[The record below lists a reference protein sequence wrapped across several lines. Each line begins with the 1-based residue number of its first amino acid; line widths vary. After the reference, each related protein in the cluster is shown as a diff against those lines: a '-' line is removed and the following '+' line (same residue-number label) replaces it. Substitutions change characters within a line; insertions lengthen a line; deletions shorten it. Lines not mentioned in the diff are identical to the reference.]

1 MIASDI
7 ISLAKQ
13 NGKLGVGSKLNVI
26 EEEAEYVQ
34 EEQRM
39 TEKKSEEVLF
49 KGLEEEDSIPLEEES
64 LEDIEDK
71 ETKEMIS
78 EKVESEDEIPKLFHE
93 EKDNEEV
100 VPEEVLTED
109 DEKKVLEEPHEEKI
123 SEEISEEPSCPPQI
137 EEEAIDDSPN
147 EQSLIKVH
155 TTIPSVPAI
164 HKEEET
170 KTVEEKNQSFSDSYF
185 DEPEY

>member
-1 MIASDI
+1 MIASDL

-13 NGKLGVGSKLNVI
+13 NGKLGVASKLNVI
-26 EEEAEYVQ
+26 EEAEYVQ
-34 EEQRM
+34 EEKRM
-39 TEKKSEEVLF
+39 SEKKSEEVLF

-71 ETKEMIS
+71 EMKEMIPD
-78 EKVESEDEIPKLFHE
+78 KVESEDEIPKLFHE
-93 EKDNEEV
+93 EKDTEEV
-100 VPEEVLTED
+100 VPED

-123 SEEISEEPSCPPQI
+123 PEEISEEISEEPSSPPQI
-137 EEEAIDDSPN
+137 KEEAVDDSPN
-147 EQSLIKVH
+147 KQSLIKLH
-155 TTIPSVPAI
+155 TTIPSVPVI
-164 HKEEET
+164 NKEEET